1 MKTLTE
7 ENRIDIVRYRIENAK
22 KTLAEVELHKENGFY
37 NTAVNRMYY
46 ACYYAA
52 SALLIAY
59 GIETKSHDGVRQ
71 QLGKQMVLTG
81 KLSAELGKFYS
92 QLFFKRTSADYEDFI
107 DQTLE
112 TVDNLLPDAYLFV
125 RTIEK
130 IVDEWL
136 MMNNAAN
143 SQ

>member
-1 MKTLTE
+1 MTALTNQ
-7 ENRIDIVRYRIENAK
+7 NRIDIVQYRIENANQ
-22 KTLAEVELHKENGFY
+22 TLAEVETHKENGYY

-92 QLFFKRTSADYEDFI
+92 QLFAKRTSADYEDFI
-107 DQTLE
+107 SQTLE
-112 TVDNLLPDAYLFV
+112 TVENLLPTAQLFV
-125 RTIEK
+125 KTVEQM
-130 IVDEWL
+130 VNDWL
-136 MMNNAAN
+136 TK
-143 SQ
+143 QL

>member
-1 MKTLTE
+1 MTALTE
-7 ENRIDIVRYRIENAK
+7 QNRIDIVRYRIENANQ
-22 KTLAEVELHKENGFY
+22 TLAEVETHKANGYY

-81 KLSAELGKFYS
+81 KLPTELGKFYS
-92 QLFFKRTSADYEDFI
+92 QLFSKRTAADYEDFI
-107 DQTLE
+107 CQDLE
-112 TVDNLLPDAYLFV
+112 TVEELLPTAQLFV
-125 RTIEK
+125 KTIEQMTN
-130 IVDEWL
+130 DWL
-136 MMNNAAN
+136 A
-143 SQ
+143 SRV

>member
-1 MKTLTE
+1 MTALTDQ
-7 ENRIDIVRYRIENAK
+7 NRIDIVRYRIENANQ
-22 KTLAEVELHKENGFY
+22 TLAEVETHKANGYY

-92 QLFFKRTSADYEDFI
+92 QLFAKRTSADYEDFI
-107 DQTLE
+107 SQTLE
-112 TVDNLLPDAYLFV
+112 TVENLLPTAQLFV
-125 RTIEK
+125 KTVEQM
-130 IVDEWL
+130 VNDWL
-136 MMNNAAN
+136 TK
-143 SQ
+143 QL

>member
-1 MKTLTE
+1 MTALTDQ
-7 ENRIDIVRYRIENAK
+7 NRIDIVRYRIENANQ
-22 KTLAEVELHKENGFY
+22 TLAEVETHKANGYY

-92 QLFFKRTSADYEDFI
+92 QLFAKRTSADYEDFI
-107 DQTLE
+107 SQTLE
-112 TVDNLLPDAYLFV
+112 TVENLLPTAQVFV
-125 RTIEK
+125 KTVEQL
-130 IVDEWL
+130 VNDWL
-136 MMNNAAN
+136 TRQ
-143 SQ
+143 S

>member
-1 MKTLTE
+1 MTALTE
-7 ENRIDIVRYRIENAK
+7 QNRIDIVRYRIENANQ
-22 KTLAEVELHKENGFY
+22 TLAEVETHKANGYY

-81 KLSAELGKFYS
+81 KLPAELGKFYS
-92 QLFFKRTSADYEDFI
+92 QLFSKRSAADYEDFI
-107 DQTLE
+107 CQDLE
-112 TVDNLLPDAYLFV
+112 TVEELLPTAQLFV
-125 RTIEK
+125 KTIEQMTN
-130 IVDEWL
+130 DWL
-136 MMNNAAN
+136 A
-143 SQ
+143 SRV

>member
-1 MKTLTE
+1 MTALTE
-7 ENRIDIVRYRIENAK
+7 QNRIDIVRYRIENANL
-22 KTLAEVELHKENGFY
+22 TLAEVETHKANGYY

-81 KLSAELGKFYS
+81 KLPAELGKFYS
-92 QLFFKRTSADYEDFI
+92 QLFSKRTSADYEDFI
-107 DQTLE
+107 CQDLE
-112 TVDNLLPDAYLFV
+112 TVEELLPTAQLFV
-125 RTIEK
+125 KTIEQMTK
-130 IVDEWL
+130 DWL
-136 MMNNAAN
+136 A
-143 SQ
+143 SHV

>member
-1 MKTLTE
+1 MTTLTE
-7 ENRIDIVRYRIENAK
+7 QNRIDIVRYRIENANQ
-22 KTLAEVELHKENGFY
+22 TLAEVETHKANGYY

-81 KLSAELGKFYS
+81 KLPAELGKFYS
-92 QLFFKRTSADYEDFI
+92 QLFSKRTAADYEDFI
-107 DQTLE
+107 CQDLE
-112 TVDNLLPDAYLFV
+112 TVEELLPTAQLFV
-125 RTIEK
+125 KTIEQMTN
-130 IVDEWL
+130 DWL
-136 MMNNAAN
+136 A
-143 SQ
+143 SYV

>member
-1 MKTLTE
+1 MTALTDQ
-7 ENRIDIVRYRIENAK
+7 NRIDIVRYRIENANQ
-22 KTLAEVELHKENGFY
+22 TLAEVETHKANGYY

-92 QLFFKRTSADYEDFI
+92 QLFAKRTSADYEDFI
-107 DQTLE
+107 SQTLE
-112 TVDNLLPDAYLFV
+112 TVENFLPTAQLFV
-125 RTIEK
+125 KTVEQM
-130 IVDEWL
+130 VNDWL
-136 MMNNAAN
+136 TK
-143 SQ
+143 QL

>member
-1 MKTLTE
+1 MTALTE
-7 ENRIDIVRYRIENAK
+7 QNRIDIVKYRIENANQ
-22 KTLAEVELHKENGFY
+22 TLAEVETHKANGYY

-81 KLSAELGKFYS
+81 KLPAELGKFYS
-92 QLFFKRTSADYEDFI
+92 QLFSKRTAADYEDFI
-107 DQTLE
+107 CQDLE
-112 TVDNLLPDAYLFV
+112 TVEELLPTAQLFV
-125 RTIEK
+125 KTIEQMTN
-130 IVDEWL
+130 DWL
-136 MMNNAAN
+136 A
-143 SQ
+143 SRV

>member
-1 MKTLTE
+1 MTALTE
-7 ENRIDIVRYRIENAK
+7 QNRIDIVRYRIENANQ
-22 KTLAEVELHKENGFY
+22 TLAEVETHKANGYY

-81 KLSAELGKFYS
+81 KLPAELGKFYS
-92 QLFFKRTSADYEDFI
+92 QLFSKRTAADYEDFI
-107 DQTLE
+107 CQDLE
-112 TVDNLLPDAYLFV
+112 TVEELLPTAQLFV
-125 RTIEK
+125 NTIEQMTNDWMASY
-130 IVDEWL
+130 V
-136 MMNNAAN
+136 
-143 SQ
+143 

>member
-1 MKTLTE
+1 MKTLSD
-7 ENRIDIVRYRIENAK
+7 ENRIDIVRYRLENAK
-22 KTLAEVELHKENGFY
+22 KTLAEVEVHRDNGYF

-52 SALLIAY
+52 SALLIAF

-71 QLGKQMVLTG
+71 QLGKQVVLSG
-81 KLSAELGKFYS
+81 KLPAELGKFYS

-112 TVDNLLPDAYLFV
+112 TVNDLLPQAHLFIQ
-125 RTIEK
+125 TIVT
-130 IVDEWL
+130 ITDEWL
-136 MMNNAAN
+136 LQK
-143 SQ
+143 SDS

>member
-1 MKTLTE
+1 MTTLSD
-7 ENRIDIVRYRIENAK
+7 ENRIDIVRYRMGNANT
-22 KTLAEVELHKENGFY
+22 TLAEVEIHKANGFY

-81 KLSAELGKFYS
+81 KLSADQGRFYS
-92 QLFFKRTSADYEDFI
+92 QLFSKRTSADYDDFI
-107 DQTLE
+107 SQTLE
-112 TVDNLLPDAYLFV
+112 TVDDLLPNAKLFV
-125 RTIEK
+125 KTIEEM
-130 IVDEWL
+130 INDWL
-136 MMNNAAN
+136 K
-143 SQ
+143 QQH

>member
-1 MKTLTE
+1 MTALTE
-7 ENRIDIVRYRIENAK
+7 QNRIDIVRYRIENANQ
-22 KTLAEVELHKENGFY
+22 TLAEVETHKANGYY

-81 KLSAELGKFYS
+81 KLPAELGKFYS
-92 QLFFKRTSADYEDFI
+92 QLFSKRTAADYEDFI
-107 DQTLE
+107 CQDLE
-112 TVDNLLPDAYLFV
+112 TVEELLPTAQLFV
-125 RTIEK
+125 KTIELMTN
-130 IVDEWL
+130 DWL
-136 MMNNAAN
+136 A
-143 SQ
+143 SHV

>member
-1 MKTLTE
+1 MTALTE
-7 ENRIDIVRYRIENAK
+7 QNRIDIVRYRIENANL
-22 KTLAEVELHKENGFY
+22 TLAEVETHKANGYY

-81 KLSAELGKFYS
+81 KLPAELGKFYS
-92 QLFFKRTSADYEDFI
+92 QLFSKRTAADYEDFI
-107 DQTLE
+107 CQNLE
-112 TVDNLLPDAYLFV
+112 TVEELLPTAQLFV
-125 RTIEK
+125 KTIEQMTN
-130 IVDEWL
+130 DWL
-136 MMNNAAN
+136 A
-143 SQ
+143 SRV

>member
-1 MKTLTE
+1 MTALTE
-7 ENRIDIVRYRIENAK
+7 QNRIDIVRYRIENANQ
-22 KTLAEVELHKENGFY
+22 TLAEVETHKANGYY

-81 KLSAELGKFYS
+81 KLPAELGKFYS
-92 QLFFKRTSADYEDFI
+92 QLFSKRTAADYEDFI
-107 DQTLE
+107 CQNLE
-112 TVDNLLPDAYLFV
+112 TVEELLPTAQLFV
-125 RTIEK
+125 KTIEQMTN
-130 IVDEWL
+130 DWL
-136 MMNNAAN
+136 A
-143 SQ
+143 SRV

>member
-1 MKTLTE
+1 MKTLTD
-7 ENRIDIVRYRIENAK
+7 ENRIDIVRYRLENAK
-22 KTLAEVELHKENGFY
+22 KTLAEVETHRDNGYF

-71 QLGKQMVLTG
+71 QLGKQVILSG
-81 KLSAELGKFYS
+81 KLPAELGKFYS

-112 TVDNLLPDAYLFV
+112 TVNDLLPQAHLFV
-125 RTIEK
+125 QTIETLT
-130 IVDEWL
+130 DEWL
-136 MMNNAAN
+136 LPK
-143 SQ
+143 SDS

>member
-1 MKTLTE
+1 MTALTDQ
-7 ENRIDIVRYRIENAK
+7 NRIDIVRYRIENANQ
-22 KTLAEVELHKENGFY
+22 TLAEVETHKANGYY

-92 QLFFKRTSADYEDFI
+92 QLFAKRTSADYEDFI
-107 DQTLE
+107 SQTLE
-112 TVDNLLPDAYLFV
+112 TVENLLPTAQVFV
-125 RTIEK
+125 KTVEQM
-130 IVDEWL
+130 VNDWL
-136 MMNNAAN
+136 TRQ
-143 SQ
+143 S

>member
-1 MKTLTE
+1 MTALTE
-7 ENRIDIVRYRIENAK
+7 QNRIDIVRYRIENANL
-22 KTLAEVELHKENGFY
+22 TLAEVETHKANGYY

-81 KLSAELGKFYS
+81 KLPAELGKFYS
-92 QLFFKRTSADYEDFI
+92 QLFSKRTAADYEDFI
-107 DQTLE
+107 CQNLE
-112 TVDNLLPDAYLFV
+112 TVEELLPTAQLFV
-125 RTIEK
+125 KTIEQMTN
-130 IVDEWL
+130 DWL
-136 MMNNAAN
+136 A
-143 SQ
+143 SYV

>member
-1 MKTLTE
+1 MKTLTD
-7 ENRIDIVRYRIENAK
+7 ENRIDIVKYRIENAHN
-22 KTLAEVELHKENGFY
+22 TLAEVETHRDNGYF

-71 QLGKQMVLTG
+71 QLGKEMVLTG
-81 KLSAELGKFYS
+81 KMPTDLGKFYS
-92 QLFFKRTSADYEDFI
+92 RLFFKRTSADYEDFI

-112 TVDNLLPDAYLFV
+112 TVNDLLPQAHLFV
-125 RTIEK
+125 STAEK
-130 IVDEWL
+130 LINEWL
-136 MMNNAAN
+136 
-143 SQ
+143 SQHTCP

>member
-1 MKTLTE
+1 MTALTE
-7 ENRIDIVRYRIENAK
+7 QNRIDIVRYRIENANQ
-22 KTLAEVELHKENGFY
+22 TLAEVETHKANGYY

-81 KLSAELGKFYS
+81 KLPAELGKFYS
-92 QLFFKRTSADYEDFI
+92 QLFSKRTAADYEDFI
-107 DQTLE
+107 CQDLE
-112 TVDNLLPDAYLFV
+112 TVEELLPTAQLFV
-125 RTIEK
+125 KTIEQMTN
-130 IVDEWL
+130 DWL
-136 MMNNAAN
+136 A
-143 SQ
+143 SYV

>member
-1 MKTLTE
+1 MTALTDQ
-7 ENRIDIVRYRIENAK
+7 NRIDIVRYRIENANQ
-22 KTLAEVELHKENGFY
+22 TLAEVETHKANGYY

-81 KLSAELGKFYS
+81 KFSAELGKFYS
-92 QLFFKRTSADYEDFI
+92 QLFAKRTSADYEDFI
-107 DQTLE
+107 SQTLE
-112 TVDNLLPDAYLFV
+112 TVENFLPTAQLFV
-125 RTIEK
+125 KTVEQM
-130 IVDEWL
+130 VNDWL
-136 MMNNAAN
+136 TK
-143 SQ
+143 QL

>member
-1 MKTLTE
+1 MTALTDQ
-7 ENRIDIVRYRIENAK
+7 NRIDIVRYRIENANQ
-22 KTLAEVELHKENGFY
+22 TLAEVETHKANGYY

-92 QLFFKRTSADYEDFI
+92 QLFALVK
-107 DQTLE
+107 
-112 TVDNLLPDAYLFV
+112 
-125 RTIEK
+125 
-130 IVDEWL
+130 
-136 MMNNAAN
+136 
-143 SQ
+143 

>member
-1 MKTLTE
+1 MTALTDQ
-7 ENRIDIVRYRIENAK
+7 NRIDIVRYRIENANQ
-22 KTLAEVELHKENGFY
+22 TLAEVETHKANGYY

-92 QLFFKRTSADYEDFI
+92 QLFAKRTSADYEDFI
-107 DQTLE
+107 SQTLE
-112 TVDNLLPDAYLFV
+112 TVENLLPTAQLFV
-125 RTIEK
+125 KTVEQM
-130 IVDEWL
+130 VSDWL
-136 MMNNAAN
+136 TK
-143 SQ
+143 QL

>member
-1 MKTLTE
+1 MTALTE
-7 ENRIDIVRYRIENAK
+7 QNRIDIVRYRIENANQ
-22 KTLAEVELHKENGFY
+22 TLAEVETHKANGYY

-81 KLSAELGKFYS
+81 KLPAELGKFYS
-92 QLFFKRTSADYEDFI
+92 QLFSKRTSADYEDFI
-107 DQTLE
+107 CQDLE
-112 TVDNLLPDAYLFV
+112 TVEELLPTAQLFV
-125 RTIEK
+125 KTIEQMTN
-130 IVDEWL
+130 DWL
-136 MMNNAAN
+136 ASRM
-143 SQ
+143 

>member
-1 MKTLTE
+1 MTALTDQ
-7 ENRIDIVRYRIENAK
+7 NRIDIVRYRIENANQ
-22 KTLAEVELHKENGFY
+22 TLAEVETHKENGYY

-92 QLFFKRTSADYEDFI
+92 QLFAKRTSADYEDFI
-107 DQTLE
+107 SQTLE
-112 TVDNLLPDAYLFV
+112 TVENLLPTAQLFV
-125 RTIEK
+125 KTVEQM
-130 IVDEWL
+130 VNDWL
-136 MMNNAAN
+136 TK
-143 SQ
+143 QL